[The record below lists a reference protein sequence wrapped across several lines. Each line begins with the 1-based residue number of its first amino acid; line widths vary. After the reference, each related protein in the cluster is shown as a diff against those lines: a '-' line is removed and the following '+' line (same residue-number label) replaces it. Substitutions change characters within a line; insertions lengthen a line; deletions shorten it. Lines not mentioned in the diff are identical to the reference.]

1 MLENKYSVL
10 IGDNVIANDMSL
22 QNAIIFIKGLFEEYY
37 NDKNLSITIKKIN
50 YEVASRVEEG

>member
-22 QNAIIFIKGLFEEYY
+22 QNAIIFVKSLFEEYY
-37 NDKNLSITIKKIN
+37 NDTNLSITIKRIN
-50 YEVASRVEEG
+50 DNVNSYVEEG

>member
-22 QNAIIFIKGLFEEYY
+22 QNAIIFVKSLFGEYY
-37 NDKNLSITIKKIN
+37 YDTNLSITIKRIN
-50 YEVASRVEEG
+50 DNVNSYVEEG